1 MEQPEVEHLHHHT
14 GRPWWDLVLGVS
26 AVCISLV
33 SILLAIHN
41 GHAMERLVQANS
53 WPFVKVTYTNYNQDG
68 TPHNHLDLTNKGVGP
83 ASIES
88 LEVSY
93 DGKAMPGAR
102 ALLNAMLKR
111 ITVSPNPRIMD
122 SGVVHNVLSAKEQMT
137 FVDFHSED
145 YGPEDYAAIRA
156 GLRKVGS
163 RTCYCSVFDECW
175 LADTR
180 NQRPV
185 KVKAC
190 PVPEVPFQ

>member
-14 GRPWWDLVLGVS
+14 GRPWWDLALGVS

-53 WPFVKVTYTNYNQDG
+53 WPFVKMTYTNFNQDG

-88 LEVSY
+88 LEVFY

-111 ITVSPNPRIMD
+111 ITVSPNPRILD
-122 SGVVHNVLSAKEQMT
+122 SGVVNNVLSAKEQMT
-137 FVDFHSED
+137 FVDFHGED
-145 YGPEDYAAIRA
+145 YSPEDYAAIRT
-156 GLRKVGS
+156 GLRKVES

-185 KVKAC
+185 KVNAC

>member
-1 MEQPEVEHLHHHT
+1 
-14 GRPWWDLVLGVS
+14 
-26 AVCISLV
+26 
-33 SILLAIHN
+33 
-41 GHAMERLVQANS
+41 
-53 WPFVKVTYTNYNQDG
+53 
-68 TPHNHLDLTNKGVGP
+68 VGP
-83 ASIES
+83 ASVES
-88 LEVSY
+88 LEVFY

-111 ITVSPNPRIMD
+111 ITVSPNPRILD
-122 SGVVHNVLSAKEQMT
+122 SGVVHNVLSAKEQIT
-137 FVDFHSED
+137 FVDFHGED
-145 YGPEDYAAIRA
+145 FSPEDYAAVRA
-156 GLRKVGS
+156 GLGKVES